1 MASEDQPAS
10 SPTAAAQPGTS
21 QTADFEAIKNFI
33 ETIKT
38 LSSDASFKG
47 ASAVVEQTTKLQKQ
61 VESKDE
67 EIVASLE
74 SSVQEKENA
83 LTEQKKTID
92 DLKSQLQNLEKSYE
106 EEKAKVTQSHKD
118 IDELQKKLKERNEFI
133 EKMKKAGSAIKQK
146 LTAAETKVTELETAN
161 SSLQEQLQAKSEKL
175 HELEGF
181 AAEYNEEEED
191 SLVEKFFNLWGSASK
206 AVIQY
211 LAEDLSTEALQVT
224 FSHQVPLP
232 QSNSDAAKQM
242 RIAVISAILAR
253 EIDKH
258 IFQPSYILPED
269 SGIRELLADLA
280 MKNSKK
286 ESFCR
291 ALLLSIDPDTQ
302 AKNLEKRMKQVV
314 TNVGSYLDGLLS
326 ETQYTAFCRSLEEV
340 VKDAADLW
348 KTIQHSRAKYEPD
361 FDPLE
366 WGDTEL
372 DPFPYAE
379 ASTASDQDMNG
390 GGNNDENLLF
400 VFPRL
405 CQVQNN
411 ERNPCNF
418 ATSLRR
424 WQCLAAEREL
434 KKREPSSPTIGRV
447 ASGRRRSRGMSLSLN
462 SPNGQNGHFLGKAS
476 PSGVN
481 SGG

>member
-1 MASEDQPAS
+1 MRV
-10 SPTAAAQPGTS
+10 PG
-21 QTADFEAIKNFI
+21 
-33 ETIKT
+33 
-38 LSSDASFKG
+38 
-47 ASAVVEQTTKLQKQ
+47 KLP
-61 VESKDE
+61 
-67 EIVASLE
+67 
-74 SSVQEKENA
+74 
-83 LTEQKKTID
+83 
-92 DLKSQLQNLEKSYE
+92 
-106 EEKAKVTQSHKD
+106 H
-118 IDELQKKLKERNEFI
+118 
-133 EKMKKAGSAIKQK
+133 
-146 LTAAETKVTELETAN
+146 
-161 SSLQEQLQAKSEKL
+161 
-175 HELEGF
+175 
-181 AAEYNEEEED
+181 
-191 SLVEKFFNLWGSASK
+191 
-206 AVIQY
+206 
-211 LAEDLSTEALQVT
+211 QVT

-379 ASTASDQDMNG
+379 ASTASDQDMNR